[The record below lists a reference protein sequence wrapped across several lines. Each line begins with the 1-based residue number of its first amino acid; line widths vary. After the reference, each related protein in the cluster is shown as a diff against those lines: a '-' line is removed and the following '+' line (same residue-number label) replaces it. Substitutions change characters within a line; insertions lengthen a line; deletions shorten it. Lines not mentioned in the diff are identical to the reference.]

1 MMIRKVPLYIG
12 YTDFYMTGGDFMIR
26 KQVKKLKKSTY
37 ISAVVCRLLA
47 VFMAI
52 AMVAPL
58 AGCVEVVVSDE
69 STSLSEGAEEAQT
82 NNEDDDKKT
91 SHREDSHEDK
101 KKPKSTTPTTTTTT
115 TTTTAATTTTAVTT
129 TAVTTTTTTTV
140 ATTTTTTTTT
150 TTSTTTAAPVTTT
163 TTARTTPAPVVTT
176 TVDEFDAYADEILR
190 LVNEERRSR
199 GLPEYTTNEKLNQMA
214 MVRANEISQSFSHTR
229 LDGSGLD
236 SLFAE
241 YGVQWWAIGENIAG
255 GYSTPSFVMDGWMNS
270 PLHEANILA
279 ENFSSMGIGIVRVNG
294 TMFWVQI
301 FASIR

>member
-1 MMIRKVPLYIG
+1 
-12 YTDFYMTGGDFMIR
+12 MIR

-176 TVDEFDAYADEILR
+176 TAAADDFDAYAAEILN

-229 LDGSGLD
+229 PDGSGLD